1 MNAYQ
6 LKMGKGPWAGT
17 TTLFHVKRPDVTP
30 IDVKELG
37 VTGVE
42 KPPRRTFRH
51 DPHVSRGMTDMSEVD
66 LIMRAHATE
75 GREIA

>member
-17 TTLFHVKRPDVTP
+17 ATLFHVKRPDVTP

-37 VTGVE
+37 VMGVG

-51 DPHVSRGMTDMSEVD
+51 GPTCVAQRDGHARGRSY
-66 LIMRAHATE
+66 
-75 GREIA
+75 RESACIA